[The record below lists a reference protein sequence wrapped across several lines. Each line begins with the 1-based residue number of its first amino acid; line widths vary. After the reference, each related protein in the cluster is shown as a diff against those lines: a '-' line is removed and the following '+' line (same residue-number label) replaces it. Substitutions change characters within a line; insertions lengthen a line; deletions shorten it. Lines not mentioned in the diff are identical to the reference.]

1 MRHLVFHGDN
11 DGSPHAG
18 DTIVFLHGGN
28 VAGWMWGEQIPAF
41 PDHHILVPDLPGF
54 GASNDEPWVS
64 VAHAADRVAELI
76 ASTARGGVAH
86 VVGLSLGAGVAL
98 QLALR
103 HPTTVSSLLLAS
115 ASITPPSR
123 AAILGGRVMLAAW
136 NRPWFWAALA
146 RGYKLPADS
155 VEIFTETGLGIRQE
169 TARAIFDETCRGFDP
184 AELAAAV
191 PALGVRVLAVAGGRD
206 SRAISVDSLAVLA
219 AIDGVETAIA
229 PGMHHQWNIENVALF
244 NATVREWIGRS
255 TLADGLVNSE
265 SGTGEQSGRE

>member
-1 MRHLVFHGDN
+1 MFHGDN